1 MKCPYNYDLRQFPAK
16 IDLSLESL
24 ICFGKIYKRPFLTL
38 TVSLSRHSITKLPTD
53 NNMTRE
59 INEFKTGEP

>member
-1 MKCPYNYDLRQFPAK
+1 MKCPDNYDLRQFPAK

-24 ICFGKIYKRPFLTL
+24 ICFGKIYKWPFLTL

>member
-1 MKCPYNYDLRQFPAK
+1 MKCPDNYDLRQFPAK

-24 ICFGKIYKRPFLTL
+24 ICFGKIYKRPFL
-38 TVSLSRHSITKLPTD
+38 SLSRHSITKLPTD